1 MPQRIVFAAL
11 LFAIM
16 IRDIDKNI
24 VKIIVRTFINDT
36 KVKKRISNEPDAK
49 EIKVDLKIYVDGQI
63 EIELHLMMGSL
74 NRWYMKKNRM

>member
-74 NRWYMKKNRM
+74 I